1 MPCEQR
7 SSSFCSC
14 IQALAADASGSIRAL
29 DARKLC
35 VGDFM
40 SGVRIKPSISPQF
53 LTRKQGAKAPWSAR
67 GSGLDRSI
75 ASPEIEAPIAAK

>member
-1 MPCEQR
+1 
-7 SSSFCSC
+7 
-14 IQALAADASGSIRAL
+14 
-29 DARKLC
+29 
-35 VGDFM
+35 M
-40 SGVRIKPSISPQF
+40 SGVRIKPPISPQF